1 MYVSRSLTIGLAVLV
16 TAALL
21 PSTAAAAAQQP
32 ADVISE
38 KIATKHEVIRPDGR
52 LQPSTATPAQMAAL
66 DELHQQNRE
75 KAAAATTAGG
85 PAATQAVSAG
95 LPAPTNVTNG
105 GPSTQALLIRTNN
118 QNTRATAVSSTLGET
133 AAANEGNSVFYTG
146 NTYASFS
153 NDLGVNWTNVAI
165 PAGPADA
172 PNACCDQDVVRAHG
186 LDRIFSI
193 MLYLNAAGTNGVV
206 RIFVRNA
213 PDAAPL
219 CSYTIDPAGTADN
232 IVPDYPHIGLT
243 ANFLYL
249 GYQNLTN
256 GVTWANSQV
265 RRFNASNMAACV
277 GAATNIL
284 TWTGSVGQRL
294 LMPVEGAAN
303 TTTMFFGSIEATN
316 SFRVF
321 TWPESSTSPTSVVR
335 TTGTSVFTNPD
346 CRGGTGNFDFIERAT
361 SFSPAGFRMRGA
373 VHGSR
378 VTWFWHSAP
387 TGGILQA
394 HVRAASFRAS
404 DSVLLEEP
412 HIFNQDHCFGYPVVS
427 GNLFGDL
434 GISIAAGG
442 AAGGG
447 GSAAQG
453 FVGVDDTPADAI
465 HFGTVILT
473 AAGTH
478 NRTDGRFGDYFT
490 VRTNARCQV
499 AYVGTNYALLNG
511 NTLSAHVNARYV
523 EFGSTLDDGCF

>member
-1 MYVSRSLTIGLAVLV
+1 MS
-16 TAALL
+16 
-21 PSTAAAAAQQP
+21 PAAA
-32 ADVISE
+32 
-38 KIATKHEVIRPDGR
+38 
-52 LQPSTATPAQMAAL
+52 STDKTNPRKLTPT
-66 DELHQQNRE
+66 EIN
-75 KAAAATTAGG
+75 TGG
-85 PAATQAVSAG
+85 PT
-95 LPAPTNVTNG
+95 
-105 GPSTQALLIRTNN
+105 TQALLIRRNN
-118 QNTRATAVSSTLGET
+118 QNTRASQVSSTLGET

-153 NDLGVNWTNVAI
+153 NDLGVTWTNVAI

-172 PNACCDQDVVRAHG
+172 PSACCDQDVVRAHG
-186 LDRIFSI
+186 LDRTFSI

-219 CSYTIDPAGTADN
+219 CSYTIDPAGAADN

-249 GYQNLTN
+249 GNQNLTN
-256 GVTWANSQV
+256 GTTWVNSQV

-277 GAATNIL
+277 GAATNTL

-303 TTTMFFGSIEATN
+303 TTTMFFGAIEATN

-321 TWPESSTSPTSVVR
+321 TWPESSTTATSVVR
-335 TTGTSVFTNPD
+335 TTGTSAFTNPD

-361 SFSPAGFRMRGA
+361 SFSAAGFRMRGA

-387 TGGILQA
+387 VTGIAQA

-412 HIFNQDHCFGYPVVS
+412 HIFNAAHCFGYPVVS
-427 GNLFGDL
+427 GNVFGAL

-473 AAGTH
+473 ASGTH

-511 NTLSAHVNARYV
+511 NTLSSHVNARYV